1 MILIIDNYD
10 SFTYNLYQYF
20 EELGEKCLVV
30 RNDKINIQEIE
41 NLNPKAI
48 VISPGPGK
56 PEESGISI
64 DIVKEF
70 AGKKPILGIC
80 LGHQIIGQV
89 FGAKV
94 NRLKNVCHGKSSKIY
109 HNQEN
114 IYKNMKSP
122 INVIRYH
129 SLIVENI
136 PECLEI
142 TSKTSNGLVMSLQ
155 HKDYPITG
163 IQYHPESFMTENGKE
178 LIDNFLNVYVRN

>member
-10 SFTYNLYQYF
+10 SFTYNLFQYF
-20 EELGEKCLVV
+20 QELGEKCLVI
-30 RNDKINIQEIE
+30 RNDKITTNEIKK
-41 NLNPKAI
+41 LDPSAI

-64 DIVKEF
+64 NVVKEF

-89 FGAKV
+89 FGATV
-94 NRLKNVCHGKSSKIY
+94 NRLKTVYHGKSSKIY
-109 HNQEN
+109 HNKSK
-114 IYKNMKSP
+114 IYKKLKNPLS
-122 INVIRYH
+122 VIRYH

-136 PECLEI
+136 PDCLEV
-142 TSKTSNGLVMSLQ
+142 TAKTDNGLVMSIQ
-155 HKDYPITG
+155 HKEYPITG

-178 LIDNFLNVYVRN
+178 IINNFLNEYVRK